1 MPPAVAIINDNDPAV
16 DDCIWLNLS
25 NSTLTREVADYLLER
40 YGSEL
45 VVGPDL
51 PSGSTVAFAIV
62 DDAHAALLRTAA
74 EHSAGVMQT
83 IHITKNSNKKSDADF
98 VLSRDVGFETVRSVF
113 RTAREYR
120 DEVVAL
126 RADVAKRKSAIGTIN
141 QGQFVFRTLEEARSL
156 ATMLALACPNS
167 DLVVVGLQELM
178 INAVEH
184 GNLEISAE
192 DKQKLLIEGTWRDE
206 IERRLENPDYQDR
219 VVIVSFQRSDR
230 MISILIQDEGLGFNH
245 EDLANAEI
253 PSEGYRG
260 RGIAMARDLS
270 FSSVRYMGAGNI
282 VDATIISEPDEK

>member
-1 MPPAVAIINDNDPAV
+1 MPPAVAIINDNAPAV
-16 DDCIWLNLS
+16 ENCIWLNLS
-25 NSTLTREVADYLLER
+25 NSALAREFTSYLAER

-51 PSGSTVAFAIV
+51 PSGSTVGFAIV
-62 DDAHAALLRTAA
+62 DDAHAAILKTAVD
-74 EHSAGVMQT
+74 HSSSALQT
-83 IHITKNSNKKSDADF
+83 IHITRDASKKSDADF
-98 VLSRDVGFETVRSVF
+98 VLSSDVGFESVRSVF

-141 QGQFVFRTLEEARSL
+141 QGQFIFRTLEEARSL

-167 DLVVVGLQELM
+167 DMVVVGLQELM

-192 DKQKLLIEGTWRDE
+192 DKQKLLIGGNWRAE
-206 IERRLENPDYQDR
+206 IDSRLESSDYKDR

-230 MISILIQDEGLGFNH
+230 MISILIQDEGLGFDH
-245 EDLANAEI
+245 ENVAMAEI

-270 FSSVRYMGAGNI
+270 FSSVRYMGEGNI
-282 VDATIISEPDEK
+282 VDATIILDPAKN